1 MKNNLK
7 ILAVIPAR
15 KGSKG
20 IPGKNM
26 TKISGKPLI
35 YFTIKNAKKSKYI
48 TNIIVSTD
56 CKKIAKISK
65 KIGAEVPFLRPN
77 KLATDKTQTFPVV
90 KHAIS
95 KIEKIKYFKF
105 DYIILLQP
113 TCPLRSFKDIDISL
127 KKLITSNSNSITSIV
142 DVGANHPVR
151 MKIIKKNKLKNY
163 IKQGFEN
170 MKPRQ
175 ELSKVYIRNGA
186 IYAFKRAVIFKEK
199 ALVSKNN
206 LPYLMPKERSINIDT
221 QEDLILAKYYLEK
234 KNVS

>member
-1 MKNNLK
+1 MKKSLK

-26 TKISGKPLI
+26 TKILGKPLI

-48 TNIIVSTD
+48 TSIIVSTD

-65 KIGAEVPFLRPN
+65 KMGAEVPFLRPD
-77 KLATDKTQTFPVV
+77 KLATDKTQTFPVI
-90 KHAIS
+90 KHAI
-95 KIEKIKYFKF
+95 KQIEKIKYFKF

-113 TCPLRSFKDIDISL
+113 TCPLRSFKDIDVSL
-127 KKLITSNSNSITSIV
+127 KRLILSNSNSITSIV
-142 DVGANHPVR
+142 DVGANHPLR

-163 IKQGFEN
+163 IKQDFEN

-186 IYAFKRAVIFKEK
+186 IYAFKRNVIFKEK

-206 LPYLMPKERSINIDT
+206 LPYLMPKERSVNIDT
-221 QEDLILAKYYLEK
+221 QEDLILAKYYLK